1 MGNHGILSGMKKAK
15 AKVLIDTFH
24 LNNSISGIGTYTTNL
39 CLGLRANACNEFEFI
54 EYPTLERSLASSFF
68 KGKTNKIK
76 KGLYHLTYFI
86 WKQCVLPVAAVIK
99 QADYILNPDYISP
112 YFSNKK
118 KIVVLHDTLF
128 WEYTKNYHPL
138 WRKYFVSLIEI
149 TLKKCDLILA
159 TSNYTKEKIIKII
172 SPSCPIETVYQ
183 CHKSLPSN
191 DSNALYENYLLH
203 VGTFDNRKNINVLLE
218 AFYLTRKKYS
228 DLKLV
233 LVGFEGSSKTHTLFE
248 KTSVLIERLSLEEH
262 VFITGY
268 VSESVLS
275 NLYKNATCYVFPSLD
290 EGFGIPI
297 LEAQSFGVP
306 VIVSN
311 RGPLLEIGGDGV
323 VSFEALDPIDL
334 QAKIQL
340 IVSDLTLKNKLVKKG
355 YENLK
360 NFNLDHF
367 AKDTIKALKT
377 INEF

>member
-1 MGNHGILSGMKKAK
+1 M
-15 AKVLIDTFH
+15 
-24 LNNSISGIGTYTTNL
+24 
-39 CLGLRANACNEFEFI
+39 
-54 EYPTLERSLASSFF
+54 
-68 KGKTNKIK
+68 
-76 KGLYHLTYFI
+76 
-86 WKQCVLPVAAVIK
+86 
-99 QADYILNPDYISP
+99 
-112 YFSNKK
+112 
-118 KIVVLHDTLF
+118 
-128 WEYTKNYHPL
+128 
-138 WRKYFVSLIEI
+138 
-149 TLKKCDLILA
+149 
-159 TSNYTKEKIIKII
+159 
-172 SPSCPIETVYQ
+172 
-183 CHKSLPSN
+183 
-191 DSNALYENYLLH
+191 
-203 VGTFDNRKNINVLLE
+203 LLE

-367 AKDTIKALKT
+367 AEDTIKALKT